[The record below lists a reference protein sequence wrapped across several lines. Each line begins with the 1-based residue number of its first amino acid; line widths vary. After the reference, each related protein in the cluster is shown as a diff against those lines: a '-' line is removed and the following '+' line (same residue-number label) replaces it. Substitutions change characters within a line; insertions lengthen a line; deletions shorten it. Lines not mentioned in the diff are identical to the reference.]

1 MKRRSFLQGTGV
13 FLAAWGAGGLSLPFD
28 RHAQVLAQSTP
39 RKLALLIG
47 INQYRNANLNGCVT
61 DVELQREL
69 LIHRFGFQP
78 SDIVSIVDHHAT
90 RSSIERAFT
99 EHLIQQAKPGDVV
112 IVHFSGHGSLQK
124 LGATTDDVQPVWLT
138 VDDPSDQINTNG
150 LSQDTL
156 FLLLRSL
163 ATDQITTVLDTG
175 YVYSGYP
182 LQGNLRV
189 RSRPMEAASRLT
201 DAEIAFQE
209 RLLAKLALDRS
220 QVRAQWRSERMPG
233 VLLAAANAQQFATEA
248 PWNGF
253 NAGIF
258 TYVLTQQLWQAI
270 PNTTLRIC
278 LRRTAELM
286 GKRVDQKQQPTLGGQ
301 KSGDRPLKPY
311 QLPFTQP
318 PAEGVIRSIE
328 DGGKLVDLWLGG
340 IPPQVLEQY
349 STNSLFTVEMANSH
363 PLPLLQIY
371 ERNGLTAKA
380 RFVATEATPSP
391 ALTIGQPIQE
401 AVRVLP
407 RNLGLTVAIDSNL
420 ERIERV
426 DAVSAFSAM
435 PRISATIA
443 GEQAADYVFGKLRQ
457 PTQVAALSTNAIAGT
472 IPPAGY
478 GLFSQGRDALPRTTG
493 ESGEAVKVAIRRLAP
508 CLQTLLGAKLLNLT
522 TNEGSSQ
529 LGVRVTLTALSPDR
543 ILTQQKTERV
553 SSETNSA
560 VLADGKLLTIPVG
573 TRIQYRIDNTSEQ
586 PIYFIVLGLDNNGNS
601 FVFNNFG
608 NMINSTSSNGQ
619 SNALPPQ
626 PTQVAPNETAFV
638 PMIAPN
644 VEWLLQAPS
653 GLAETYVICSRMPF
667 QQTRSLISS
676 TAGSNPLLALN
687 NFLEVAQSVLQDLH
701 QASEQAAQ
709 WVGTPDVFALDMNDW
724 ATFRFAYQVT
734 V

>member
-13 FLAAWGAGGLSLPFD
+13 FLAAWGAGSFNLPLT

-47 INQYRNANLNGCVT
+47 INQYRNATLNGCIT

-69 LIHRFGFQP
+69 LIHRFGFQA

-90 RSSIERAFT
+90 RSQIERAFT

-112 IVHFSGHGSLQK
+112 LVHFSGHGSLHK
-124 LGATTDDVQPVWLT
+124 LGATADDVQPVWMT
-138 VDDPSDQINTNG
+138 VDEPSDEVNTNG

-163 ATDQITTVLDTG
+163 ASDQITTVLDTG
-175 YVYSGYP
+175 YSYPGYP

-209 RLLAKLALDRS
+209 RLLTKLGLDRS
-220 QVRAQWRSERMPG
+220 QIRAQWRSERMPG
-233 VLLAAANAQQFATEA
+233 VVLAAANSQQFATES

-253 NAGIF
+253 HAGLF
-258 TYVLTQQLWQAI
+258 TYALTQQLWQA
-270 PNTTLRIC
+270 TSSTALRIS
-278 LRRTAELM
+278 LRRASELI
-286 GKRVDQKQQPTLGGQ
+286 GKRVDQKQQPTLSGQ

-311 QLPFTQP
+311 QLPLTQP

-328 DGGKLVDLWLGG
+328 DSGKVVELWLGG
-340 IPPQVLEQY
+340 LPPQVLEQY
-349 STNSLFTVEMANSH
+349 SANSLFTVEVSKSQ
-363 PLPLLQIY
+363 PLPLLQLF

-380 RFVATEATPSP
+380 RFIATDATPSP

-407 RNLGLTVAIDSNL
+407 RNLGLTVAIDPSL

-426 DAVSAFSAM
+426 DAVSAFSSM
-435 PRISATIA
+435 PRVAATIA
-443 GEQAADYVFGKLRQ
+443 GEQAADYVFGKLQQ
-457 PTQVAALSTNAIAGT
+457 PTQVAALSPEAIAGT
-472 IPPAGY
+472 IAPAGY

-508 CLQTLLGAKLLNLT
+508 SLQTLLGAKLLSLT

-529 LGVRVTLTALSPDR
+529 LGVRVSLNTLSPDR
-543 ILTQQKTERV
+543 ILTQQQTDRV
-553 SSETNSA
+553 NADLNS
-560 VLADGKLLTIPVG
+560 VVVTDGKLLTVPIG
-573 TRIQYRIDNTSEQ
+573 THIQYRVENNSDQLIH
-586 PIYFIVLGLDNNGNS
+586 FIVLGLDNSGNG
-601 FVFNNFG
+601 FVFNHV
-608 NMINSTSSNGQ
+608 SNTTP
-619 SNALPPQ
+619 SQ
-626 PTQVAPNETAFV
+626 PDRVAPNETAFV

-644 VEWLLQAPS
+644 VEWSIQAPS
-653 GLAETYVICSRMPF
+653 GLTETYVICSRTPF
-667 QQTRSLISS
+667 QQTQALLG
-676 TAGSNPLLALN
+676 TTVGSNPLRTVD
-687 NFLEVAQSVLQDLH
+687 NFLEVAQMVLQDLH
-701 QASEQAAQ
+701 QASEQASQ
-709 WVGTPDVFALDMNDW
+709 WVGTPDVFTLDVNGW